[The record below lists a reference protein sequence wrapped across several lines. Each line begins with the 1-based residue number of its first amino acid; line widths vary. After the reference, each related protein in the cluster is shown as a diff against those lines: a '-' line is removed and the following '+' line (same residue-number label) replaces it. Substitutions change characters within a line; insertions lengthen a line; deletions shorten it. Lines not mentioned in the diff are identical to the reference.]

1 MALKRTSS
9 GPSLGSSGGPCEAV
23 AIWNECEYWDG
34 ATKFGKWS
42 KGLLTV
48 AACFDIAGFNILAL
62 RGILDEGDRESLLN
76 GLYAVEQ
83 QGRKNINGSSADI
96 TVLLTWYD
104 CVNSQYFSLTP
115 RRWGPYLLCF
125 GAGLGLGMN
134 RTSHEE
140 TFLLE
145 CFI

>member
-1 MALKRTSS
+1 MSVGT
-9 GPSLGSSGGPCEAV
+9 GQPS
-23 AIWNECEYWDG
+23 
-34 ATKFGKWS
+34 FGKSS
-42 KGLLTV
+42 KGFLTV

-62 RGILDEGDRESLLN
+62 RGILDEGERESLLN

-96 TVLLTWYD
+96 TVLLTWHD
-104 CVNSQYFSLTP
+104 CANSQYFSLTP
-115 RRWGPYLLCF
+115 RRRGPYLLCF

-134 RTSHEE
+134 HTSHEE
-140 TFLLE
+140 KCILVE